1 MDSATKTAEIQELGA
16 KIGSLLQ
23 KRLNTAAEAYKV
35 RVQTACKKAAD
46 SAAHVS
52 WAEPYYYTIDF
63 VQRSILF
70 WDALRQRGNDYVA
83 RAQQDSAPVLKFQY
97 ETIADAR
104 KFAKPVNYALVS
116 IVPPAGVR
124 VDAKRRPY
132 VIIDPRA
139 GHGPGIAGFKDD
151 SEVGVALAA
160 GHPVYFV
167 MFFQHPEPG
176 QTLLDVCEAEKA
188 FVRIVRERHPGSP
201 KPVILGNCQGGWAA
215 AMLAAADP
223 DDMGPVILIGSPMSY
238 WGGAWHEEQA
248 PNPMRYAGG
257 LLGGTW
263 LSSLAADLGN
273 GLFDGAYLVENF
285 EYLNPANTYWD
296 KYYKVF
302 ANADTEPERFVE
314 FERWWATYYLM
325 NRAEIEWITRNL
337 FIGNKL
343 WSGEVKQKS
352 GKAFD
357 LRDIKSPIIL
367 FASLGD
373 NITPPQQAFNWVA
386 DVFRTTEEIKAG
398 GHVIVGLVHE
408 DAGHLGIFVS
418 GKVAQKETR
427 KLVEVMEAIELLQP
441 GIYGMEFT
449 ERAGADGKSDYDIQ
463 FREYRLEEITAK
475 LNPRQR
481 QDERPFEAV
490 LTISEFNQRA
500 YELFMRPVT
509 KAVANEWTARLLR
522 HFHPLR
528 ARNWLISDAINPALA
543 WLGPATQAVK
553 AQRLTAPGD
562 GALRKTEAIGAELV
576 SAALDH
582 YRAVRDALAEAAFF
596 TIYGNVYVG
605 YLADQPLASQDASE
619 TSADPRQRPIVQQ
632 ALARIKE
639 GGYPEAFARVGF
651 LLAGTD
657 KPVPLSLLTTAQDL
671 IKDYADLMPALP
683 MDEWRRI
690 RGKQEII
697 VRYDPERAI
706 ETLPQLLDDEERKRL
721 LALIERVVSDR
732 RVVERK
738 PTAQQASMLDQIR
751 KTLGGERMDTAAD
764 SRDRTRAGIQR
775 RRTRR
780 AGAARGR
787 ASKDSL
793 HTA

>member
-1 MDSATKTAEIQELGA
+1 MDASTKLAESQDIGA
-16 KIGSLLQ
+16 KVTALLR
-23 KRLNTAAEAYKV
+23 KRLTTAAEAYRT
-35 RVQTACKKAAD
+35 RVQAAHKQAAD
-46 SAAHVS
+46 AAGRLS
-52 WAEPYYYTIDF
+52 WTEPYYYAVDF
-63 VQRSILF
+63 LQRSVLF
-70 WDALRQRGNDYVA
+70 WDALRQRGNDYVE
-83 RAQQDSAPVLKFQY
+83 RANKGAKPVMKYQY
-97 ETIADAR
+97 ETIADGR
-104 KFAKPVNYALVS
+104 KFSKPVNYALVS
-116 IVPPAGVR
+116 IVPPAGVQ
-124 VDAKRRPY
+124 VDAKKRPY

-167 MFFQHPEPG
+167 MFFQYPEAG
-176 QTLLDVCEAEKA
+176 QTLLDVCEAEKE
-188 FVRIVRERHPGSP
+188 FVRIVRERHPESP
-201 KPVILGNCQGGWAA
+201 KPVLLGNCQGGWAA

-223 DDMGPVILIGSPMSY
+223 DDMGAVILIGSPMSY

-263 LSSLAADLGN
+263 LSSLTADLGN

-302 ANADTEPERFVE
+302 ANADTEPARFVE
-314 FERWWATYYLM
+314 FERWWASYYLM
-325 NRAEIEWITRNL
+325 NREEIEWITRNL

-343 WSGEVKQKS
+343 WSGEVRQKN

-386 DVFRTTEEIKAG
+386 DVYRTTEEIKAG

-418 GKVAQKETR
+418 GKVHQKETR

-441 GIYGMEFT
+441 GIYGMEIT
-449 ERAGADGKSDYDIQ
+449 QRADAGGKPAYDVQ
-463 FREYRLEEITAK
+463 FREYRLEDVVAK
-475 LNPRQR
+475 LNPLQR

-490 LTISEFNQRA
+490 QAISEFNQRA
-500 YELFMRPVT
+500 YELFARPFA
-509 KAVANEWTARLLR
+509 KAGANEWTARLLR

-528 ARNWLISDAINPALA
+528 ARNWAMSDAANPLLA
-543 WLGPATQAVK
+543 WLGPAAEAVK
-553 AQRLTAPGD
+553 AQRVTSPAD
-562 GALRKTEAIGAELV
+562 GMLRRNEAVGAELV
-576 SAALDH
+576 SAALDY
-582 YRAVRDALAEAAFF
+582 YRAMRDALAEAAFF

-605 YLADQPLASQDASE
+605 YLAEQVPSE
-619 TSADPRQRPIVQQ
+619 QAVAGATPDPRQVPVVRQ
-632 ALARIKE
+632 ALARMTE

-657 KPVPLSLLTTAQDL
+657 EPIPLSLLTTAQDL
-671 IKDYADLMPALP
+671 IRDYSDLMPALP

-690 RGKQEII
+690 RGEQEII
-697 VRYDPERAI
+697 VRYDADRAI
-706 ETLPQLLDDEERKRL
+706 ETLPRLLKDDERERL
-721 LALIERVVSDR
+721 IALIERVTNDK
-732 RVVERK
+732 RVLERP
-738 PTAQQASMLDQIR
+738 PTQQQVAMLER
-751 KTLGGERMDTAAD
+751 VKKALGG
-764 SRDRTRAGIQR
+764 SRISIRPEKLTGRKRTDVALR
-775 RRTRR
+775 
-780 AGAARGR
+780 
-787 ASKDSL
+787 
-793 HTA
+793 

>member
-1 MDSATKTAEIQELGA
+1 METAQKIAESQEIGGKVA
-16 KIGSLLQ
+16 SLLQ
-23 KRLNTAAEAYKV
+23 KRLRAAADAYNQ
-35 RVQTACKKAAD
+35 RVQTAYKQAIE
-46 SAAHVS
+46 SARHLS
-52 WAEPYYYTIDF
+52 WTEPYYYGVDF
-63 VQRSILF
+63 LQRSILF
-70 WDALRQRGNDYVA
+70 WDALRRRGNDYVERVNHGA
-83 RAQQDSAPVLKFQY
+83 KPVMKYQY
-97 ETIADAR
+97 DLIADAR
-104 KFAKPVNYALVS
+104 KFAKPVNYALVR
-116 IVPPAGVR
+116 IVPPVR
-124 VDAKRRPY
+124 VEVDPKKRPY

-160 GHPVYFV
+160 GHSVYFV

-176 QTLLDVCEAEKA
+176 QTLLDVCEAEKE
-188 FVRIVRERHPGSP
+188 FVRLVRERHPDSP
-201 KPVILGNCQGGWAA
+201 KPVLLGNCQGGWAA

-238 WGGAWHEEQA
+238 WGGAWQEEQA

-302 ANADTEPERFVE
+302 ANADTEPARFVE
-314 FERWWATYYLM
+314 FERWWASYYLM
-325 NRAEIEWITRNL
+325 NREEIEWITRNL

-343 WSGEVKQKS
+343 WSGDVKQKN

-386 DVFRTTEEIKAG
+386 DVYRTTEEIKAG

-418 GKVAQKETR
+418 GKVHQKETR

-441 GIYGMEFT
+441 GIYGMEFI
-449 ERAGADGKSDYDIQ
+449 ERADESGKRAYDVR
-463 FREYRLEEITAK
+463 FREYRLEDVVAK
-475 LNPRQR
+475 LNPLQR

-490 LTISEFNQRA
+490 QTISELNQRL
-500 YELFMRPVT
+500 YELFLRPVV
-509 KAVANEWTARLLR
+509 KATANEWIARLLR

-528 ARNWLISDAINPALA
+528 ARNWALSDAANPALA
-543 WLGPATQAVK
+543 WLGPAAQAVNE
-553 AQRLTAPGD
+553 QRVTAPGD
-562 GALRKTEAIGAELV
+562 GALRKSEAAGAELV
-576 SAALDH
+576 SAGLDY

-605 YLADQPLASQDASE
+605 YLAENAAAQGDVTEAS
-619 TSADPRQRPIVQQ
+619 TDPRQRPVVRE
-632 ALARIKE
+632 ALARMTD
-639 GGYPEAFARVGF
+639 GGFAEAFARVGF

-657 KPVPLSLLTTAQDL
+657 EPIPLSLLTTAQEL
-671 IKDYADLMPALP
+671 IKDYADLLP
-683 MDEWRRI
+683 PLPIERWRRI
-690 RGKQEII
+690 RGEQEII
-697 VRYDPERAI
+697 VRYDPERALA
-706 ETLPQLLDDEERKRL
+706 TLPRLLDDAEREHL
-721 LALIERVVSDR
+721 AALIERVVSDK
-732 RVVERK
+732 RVLERP
-738 PTAQQASMLDQIR
+738 PTPAQAAMLQRVRQA
-751 KTLGGERMDTAAD
+751 LGGPGM
-764 SRDRTRAGIQR
+764 SIRTEKVP
-775 RRTRR
+775 
-780 AGAARGR
+780 ARKR
-787 ASKDSL
+787 ASAEL
-793 HTA
+793 R

>member
-1 MDSATKTAEIQELGA
+1 MDVSKKFAESQELGG
-16 KIGSLLQ
+16 KIASLLR
-23 KRLNTAAEAYKV
+23 KRLDVAAQAYKD
-35 RVQTACKKAAD
+35 RTQAACKKAAE

-52 WAEPYYYTIDF
+52 WTEPYQYAVDSM
-63 VQRSILF
+63 QRSILF

-83 RAQQDSAPVLKFQY
+83 RAQQGATPVLKFQY

-104 KFAKPVNYALVS
+104 RFAKPVNYALVS
-116 IVPPAGVR
+116 ILPPSGVQI
-124 VDAKRRPY
+124 DGKKRPY

-188 FVRIVRERHPGSP
+188 FVRIVRERHPDSP

-215 AMLAAADP
+215 AMLASADP

-263 LSSLAADLGN
+263 LSSLTADLGN

-296 KYYKVF
+296 KYYKLF
-302 ANADTEPERFVE
+302 ANADTEAARFVE
-314 FERWWATYYLM
+314 FERWWASYYLM
-325 NRAEIEWITRNL
+325 NREEIEWITRNL

-343 WSGEVKQKS
+343 WSGDVKQKN

-386 DVFRTTEEIKAG
+386 DVYRTTEEIKAG

-441 GIYGMEFT
+441 GIYGMEILD
-449 ERAGADGKSDYDIQ
+449 RADESGKPSYDVR
-463 FREYRLEEITAK
+463 FREYQLEDLVAK
-475 LNPRQR
+475 LNPLQR

-490 LTISEFNQRA
+490 QTISEFNQRA
-500 YELFMRPVT
+500 YELFCRPVAQAT
-509 KAVANEWTARLLR
+509 SNESSARLLR
-522 HFHPLR
+522 QWHPLR
-528 ARNWLISDAINPALA
+528 ARNWVMSDAFNPWLA
-543 WLGPATQAVK
+543 WLGSAAQTVK
-553 AQRLTAPGD
+553 AQRVAAPAD
-562 GALRKTEAIGAELV
+562 GALRKSEAAGAELV
-576 SAALDH
+576 SAALDC
-582 YRAVRDALAEAAFF
+582 YRAVRDAFAEAAFF
-596 TIYGNVYVG
+596 AIYGNVYVG
-605 YLADQPLASQDASE
+605 YLADHPVASQDAGE
-619 TSADPRQRPIVQQ
+619 TAADPRQRPIVQQ
-632 ALARIKE
+632 ALARMTQ

-657 KPVPLSLLTTAQDL
+657 DPIPLSLLTTAQDL

-690 RGKQEII
+690 RGEQEII
-697 VRYDPERAI
+697 VRYDRERAI
-706 ETLPQLLDDEERKRL
+706 ETLPRLLKDAEREHL
-721 LALIERVVSDR
+721 LALIERVVNDK
-732 RVVERK
+732 RVLERP
-738 PTAQQASMLDQIR
+738 PTQQQSAMLERVRSALGDNRLVIR
-751 KTLGGERMDTAAD
+751 TEKM
-764 SRDRTRAGIQR
+764 RTDK
-775 RRTRR
+775 RTQL
-780 AGAARGR
+780 A
-787 ASKDSL
+787 L
-793 HTA
+793 P

>member
-1 MDSATKTAEIQELGA
+1 MDTATKIAQSQEIGGKVA
-16 KIGSLLQ
+16 SLLQ
-23 KRLNTAAEAYKV
+23 KRLNAARGAYTQ
-35 RVQTACKKAAD
+35 RVQAGYKQAAG
-46 SAAHVS
+46 SAGRVS
-52 WAEPYYYTIDF
+52 WTEPYYYAVDF

-83 RAQQDSAPVLKFQY
+83 RAQQGSTPVLKFQY
-97 ETIADAR
+97 ETIADGR

-116 IVPPAGVR
+116 IVPPAGVE
-124 VDAKRRPY
+124 VDPQKRPY

-167 MFFQHPEPG
+167 MFFQYPEPG

-188 FVRIVRERHPGSP
+188 FVRIVRERHPDSP

-223 DDMGPVILIGSPMSY
+223 DDMGPVILVGSPMSY

-302 ANADTEPERFVE
+302 ASADTEAARFVE
-314 FERWWATYYLM
+314 FERWWGSYYLM
-325 NRAEIEWITRNL
+325 NREEIEWITGNL

-343 WSGEVKQKS
+343 WSGDVKQKN

-386 DVFRTTEEIKAG
+386 DVYRTTEEIKAG

-441 GIYGMEFT
+441 GIYGMEILD
-449 ERAGADGKSDYDIQ
+449 RADETGKPSYDVR
-463 FREYRLEEITAK
+463 FREYRLEDLVAK
-475 LNPRQR
+475 LNPLQR

-490 LTISEFNQRA
+490 QTISEFNQRA
-500 YELFMRPVT
+500 YELFVRPVA
-509 KAVANEWTARLLR
+509 KATTNDSTARLLR
-522 HFHPLR
+522 QFHPLR
-528 ARNWLISDAINPALA
+528 ARNWTISDAANPALA
-543 WLGPATQAVK
+543 LLGPAAQAVK
-553 AQRLTAPGD
+553 AQRVNSPAD
-562 GALRKTEAIGAELV
+562 GALRKNETVGAELV
-576 SAALDH
+576 SAGLDY

-596 TIYGNVYVG
+596 TIYGTVYVG
-605 YLADQPLASQDASE
+605 YLADQTAAQPDV
-619 TSADPRQRPIVQQ
+619 TGTTTDPRQLPIVRD
-632 ALARIKE
+632 ALARMTQ

-651 LLAGTD
+651 LLAGMD
-657 KPVPLSLLTTAQDL
+657 EPIPLSLLTTAQDL

-690 RGKQEII
+690 RGEQEII
-697 VRYDPERAI
+697 VRHDPERAI
-706 ETLPQLLDDEERKRL
+706 ETLPQLLKDDEREHL
-721 LALIERVVSDR
+721 VALIERVTQDKRVLERPPTQQQTAMLQRVQKALGASRVSINT
-732 RVVERK
+732 EKGSARK
-738 PTAQQASMLDQIR
+738 
-751 KTLGGERMDTAAD
+751 
-764 SRDRTRAGIQR
+764 RTGVA
-775 RRTRR
+775 
-780 AGAARGR
+780 
-787 ASKDSL
+787 L
-793 HTA
+793 P

>member
-1 MDSATKTAEIQELGA
+1 MDIATKLTQSQD
-16 KIGSLLQ
+16 IGNKVASLLQ
-23 KRLNTAAEAYKV
+23 KRLDAAGEAYKT
-35 RVQTACKKAAD
+35 RVHAVARQAGGSTRQL
-46 SAAHVS
+46 S
-52 WAEPYYYTIDF
+52 WTEPYYYAVDF
-63 VQRSILF
+63 MQRSILF

-83 RAQQDSAPVLKFQY
+83 RAQQGATPVIRFQY

-104 KFAKPVNYALVS
+104 SFAKPVNYALVS
-116 IVPPAGVR
+116 ILPPAGVQI
-124 VDAKRRPY
+124 DGKKRPY
-132 VIIDPRA
+132 IIIDPRA

-176 QTLLDVCEAEKA
+176 QTLLDVCEAETA
-188 FVRIVRERHPGSP
+188 FVRIVRERHPDSP

-215 AMLAAADP
+215 AMLASADP

-238 WGGAWHEEQA
+238 WGGAWHEDQA

-273 GLFDGAYLVENF
+273 GLFDGAHLVENF

-302 ANADTEPERFVE
+302 ANADTEAARFVE
-314 FERWWATYYLM
+314 FERWWASYYLM
-325 NRAEIEWITRNL
+325 NREEIEWITRNL

-343 WSGEVKQKS
+343 WSGDVKQKN

-386 DVFRTTEEIKAG
+386 DVYRTTEEIKAG

-441 GIYGMEFT
+441 GIYGMEILD
-449 ERAGADGKSDYDIQ
+449 RANESGKPSYDVR
-463 FREYRLEEITAK
+463 FREYRLEDVVAK
-475 LNPRQR
+475 LNPLQR

-490 LTISEFNQRA
+490 QTISEFNQRA
-500 YELFMRPVT
+500 YELFLRPVT
-509 KAVANEWTARLLR
+509 QATSNESTARLLR
-522 HFHPLR
+522 QCHPLR
-528 ARNWLISDAINPALA
+528 ARNWVMSDAVNPWLA
-543 WLGPATQAVK
+543 WLGSAAQTVK
-553 AQRLTAPGD
+553 AQRVAAPAD
-562 GALRKTEAIGAELV
+562 GALRKNEAAGAELV
-576 SAALDH
+576 SAALDC
-582 YRAVRDALAEAAFF
+582 YRAVRDAFAEAAFF

-605 YLADQPLASQDASE
+605 YLADRPVASQDAGE
-619 TSADPRQRPIVQQ
+619 IAADPRQRPIVQQ
-632 ALARIKE
+632 ALARMTE

-657 KPVPLSLLTTAQDL
+657 DPIPLSLLTTAQDL

-690 RGKQEII
+690 RGEQEII
-697 VRYDPERAI
+697 VRYDRERAI
-706 ETLPQLLDDEERKRL
+706 ETLPRLLKDTEREHL
-721 LALIERVVSDR
+721 LALIERVVNDK
-732 RVVERK
+732 RVLERA
-738 PTAQQASMLDQIR
+738 PTAQQAAMLQQVR
-751 KTLGGERMDTAAD
+751 STLGDTRV
-764 SRDRTRAGIQR
+764 SIRTEKVSTGK
-775 RRTRR
+775 RTQL
-780 AGAARGR
+780 A
-787 ASKDSL
+787 L
-793 HTA
+793 P